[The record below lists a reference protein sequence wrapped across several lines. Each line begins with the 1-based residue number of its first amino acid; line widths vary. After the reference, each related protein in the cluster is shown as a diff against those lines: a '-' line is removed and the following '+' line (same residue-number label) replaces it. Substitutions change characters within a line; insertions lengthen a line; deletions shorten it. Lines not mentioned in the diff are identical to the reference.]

1 MKLKLK
7 HTAISKADR
16 LLSPFAVFNH
26 KKAYSFTEDPFTAA
40 IKKTAKPKGTLNASY
55 IAKE

>member
-26 KKAYSFTEDPFTAA
+26 KKAYSFTENPFTAT
-40 IKKTAKPKGTLNASY
+40 IKKTAKPKTTPNVFC